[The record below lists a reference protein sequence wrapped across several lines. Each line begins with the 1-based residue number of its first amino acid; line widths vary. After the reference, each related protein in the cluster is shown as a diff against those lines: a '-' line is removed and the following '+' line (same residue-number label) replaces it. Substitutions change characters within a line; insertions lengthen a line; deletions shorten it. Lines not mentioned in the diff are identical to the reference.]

1 MEFVEGISIDKIDEM
16 KKMGINPEKISH
28 LLNDCFNK
36 QIFDLGVVHADPHS
50 GNIFVSKKNGK
61 ETLILLDHGVYK
73 YLTPD
78 SKLGYAKLWKG
89 IFNQDETL
97 IKEGA
102 QLSGVKKK
110 GIYYR
115 MFASMLTTKT
125 WEEIMDGSGQTIKE
139 RLGVSFDLQSK
150 KDTQEKSKI
159 WMKEINECLL
169 DVNQD
174 LLLVL
179 KVNEYLKSLNYKL
192 GQPTDTFY
200 YMVNLSRINII
211 G

>member
-1 MEFVEGISIDKIDEM
+1 MITMEFVEGISIDQVDEM
-16 KKMGINPEKISH
+16 AKLGIRPSKISH

-36 QIFDLGVVHADPHS
+36 QIFELGVVHADPHS
-50 GNIFVSKKNGK
+50 GNLFVAKENNQ

-78 SKLGYAKLWKG
+78 SKLGYAKVWKG
-89 IFNQDETL
+89 IFDQDEAQ

-102 QLSGVKKK
+102 ILSGVKKK

-125 WEEIMDGSGQTIKE
+125 WEEIMDGSDQSVKD
-139 RLGVSFDLQSK
+139 RLGVSFDLESK
-150 KDTQEKSKI
+150 RETQEKSKL
-159 WMKEINECLL
+159 WMREINECLL
-169 DVNQD
+169 EVNQD

-200 YMVNLSRINII
+200 YIVSYCC
-211 G
+211 